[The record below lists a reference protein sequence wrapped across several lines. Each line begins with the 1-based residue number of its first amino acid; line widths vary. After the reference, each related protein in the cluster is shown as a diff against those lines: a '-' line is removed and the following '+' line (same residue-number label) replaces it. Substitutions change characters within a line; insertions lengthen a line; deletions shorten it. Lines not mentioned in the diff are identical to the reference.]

1 MAVMSKYYAG
11 RTIIRKKLINDD
23 KISYINT
30 ELENMMLLINTNW
43 DTFGWINTDEISKL
57 FDISLQRG
65 VSNTKI
71 MEEISSIIKEM
82 HDRNSFCSC
91 LR

>member
-30 ELENMMLLINTNW
+30 KLEGVMELMDTNW
-43 DTFGWINTDEISKL
+43 DTFGWINTDDLAHL
-57 FDISLQRG
+57 FDIPLQKG
-65 VSNTKI
+65 ISNTKI
-71 MEEISSIIKEM
+71 TEEISSIIKEI

>member
-1 MAVMSKYYAG
+1 MASKYYAA
-11 RTIIRKKLINDD
+11 RVILRRKLINER

-30 ELENMMLLINTNW
+30 KIEEVTLLIHTNW
-43 DTFGWINTDEISKL
+43 DTFGWINTDGISEL
-57 FDISLQRG
+57 FDIPLQRG

-71 MEEISSIIKEM
+71 TNKISNIIEEI

>member
-1 MAVMSKYYAG
+1 MSKYNAA
-11 RTIIRKKLINDD
+11 RSIIIRKLANDA
-23 KISYINT
+23 KIAYINS
-30 ELENMMLLINTNW
+30 ELDKVMVLIDSNR
-43 DTFGWINTDEISKL
+43 DTFGWINTDEIAEL
-57 FDISLQRG
+57 GDIPLQRG

-71 MEEISSIIKEM
+71 TEAIITIIEEI

>member
-1 MAVMSKYYAG
+1 MNKYYSA
-11 RTIIRKKLINDD
+11 RTIIRRKLINDD
-23 KISYINT
+23 KLAYINT
-30 ELENMMLLINTNW
+30 ELEKVILLINANW
-43 DTFGWINTDEISKL
+43 DTFGWINTDGVSKL
-57 FDISLQRG
+57 FDIPLQRG

-71 MEEISSIIKEM
+71 TEEIEKVIEEI

>member
-1 MAVMSKYYAG
+1 MSKYYAA
-11 RTIIRKKLINDD
+11 RSIIRRKLINDH

-30 ELENMMLLINTNW
+30 ELDKMMLLIDTNR
-43 DTFGWINTDEISKL
+43 DTFGWINTDGISEL
-57 FDISLQRG
+57 FDIPLQRG

-71 MEEISSIIKEM
+71 TNKISNIIEEI

>member
-1 MAVMSKYYAG
+1 MSKYSSA
-11 RTIIRKKLINDD
+11 RTIISRKLINDY
-23 KISYINT
+23 KISFINS
-30 ELENMMLLINTNW
+30 EIESMMVLINSNW
-43 DTFGWINTDEISKL
+43 DTFGWINTDDIAKL
-57 FDISLQRG
+57 FGIPLQRG

-71 MEEISSIIKEM
+71 KEDLENIIEEI

>member
-1 MAVMSKYYAG
+1 MSKYSSA
-11 RTIIRKKLINDD
+11 RTIISRKLINDY
-23 KISYINT
+23 KISFINS
-30 ELENMMLLINTNW
+30 EIESMMVLINSNW
-43 DTFGWINTDEISKL
+43 DTFGWINTDGISEL
-57 FDISLQRG
+57 FDIPLQRG

-71 MEEISSIIKEM
+71 TEDISNMIEEI

>member
-1 MAVMSKYYAG
+1 MNKYYSAKV
-11 RTIIRKKLINDD
+11 IIKKKLINDN
-23 KISYINT
+23 KIAHINK
-30 ELENMMLLINTNW
+30 ELEKVISLIESNW
-43 DTFGWINTDEISKL
+43 DTFGWINTDGIAEL
-57 FDISLQRG
+57 FDIPLQRG

-71 MEEISSIIKEM
+71 TEEIRNTIEEI

>member
-1 MAVMSKYYAG
+1 MKKYYAA
-11 RTIIRKKLINDD
+11 RQIIRRKLINDD
-23 KISYINT
+23 KLAHINT
-30 ELENMMLLINTNW
+30 ELEKVMSLIKNNW
-43 DTFGWINTDEISKL
+43 DTFGWINTDEISEL
-57 FDISLQRG
+57 FDIPLQRG

-71 MEEISSIIKEM
+71 TEDISNMIEEI